1 MENKNIELA
10 KKAYTEIFHVM
21 NDEYSTHHIDLAVM
35 AYKDMA
41 VPFANREYRAN
52 TEKWLFN
59 DAMMTRIDALSD
71 LYAIF
76 ERIVL
81 DEDSDFKATF
91 LLTDI
96 DDLMMAVMNTDF
108 ACIDDITAEKVAALE
123 DKIEGKCYALADIF
137 AKVFEK

>member
-1 MENKNIELA
+1 
-10 KKAYTEIFHVM
+10 M
-21 NDEYSTHHIDLAVM
+21 NDEYSTHHIDMAVM

-41 VPFANREYRAN
+41 VPFANRKYRAD

-59 DAMMTRIDALSD
+59 DAMMARLNTLSD

-96 DDLMMAVMNTDF
+96 DDLMMSIVNTDF
-108 ACIDDITAEKVAALE
+108 ECIDDIVAEKVAALE
-123 DKIEGKCYALADIF
+123 DKIESKCYTLADIF
-137 AKVFEK
+137 ASVFEGK